1 MYLGI
6 YVHINMYIT
15 TMKEKDVI
23 NHTFQRHLGGGT
35 WEEKKKGN
43 DVIIMISKFKKLKY
57 KLIFSKLYVVI

>member
-35 WEEKKKGN
+35 WEDLEGGKEKGE
-43 DVIIMISKFKKLKY
+43 
-57 KLIFSKLYVVI
+57 